1 MKIKKDSDV
10 LLINVPLDRT
20 IKYREKLSTLSSMP
34 PLGQLYIATYLE
46 QHGFKVSFIDLAVE
60 LFEMEEFV
68 ESLSISAPKIVGF
81 ATYVES
87 WKIQNMLIKKIKE
100 ILPGV
105 IIIGGGHCATFEYG
119 KMLDIGFDYLIR
131 GEGEEAFLNFCNW
144 KIKKQKV
151 AVEDI
156 SGLVY
161 KKNNVVQKNQI
172 KRINNLDV
180 LPYPDRRF
188 LNLKRYSYPFTISTA
203 RGCPGRCIFC
213 SSHAFW
219 GNKVIMRSAQDIY
232 TEVVE
237 LNKQY
242 SMTDF
247 FIIDDTFTLKPQ
259 RTKKFCELIINYQQ
273 EKNMEFSWG
282 CESRADIVKEELLL
296 KMKAAGCRMIQFGME
311 SGNDEI
317 LKTINKHITFQQV
330 YNAVEIAYQCG
341 IKTNVSVMIGH
352 HADTCET
359 IEETLMKAKSLQDK
373 FEANILFAI
382 NTPYP
387 GTELRKKLRE
397 YGAEFIVSENSK
409 LRVDR
414 PSMRIKHVE
423 VNKIRQYYDMAERM
437 FKMRNL

>member
-1 MKIKKDSDV
+1 
-10 LLINVPLDRT
+10 
-20 IKYREKLSTLSSMP
+20 
-34 PLGQLYIATYLE
+34 
-46 QHGFKVSFIDLAVE
+46 
-60 LFEMEEFV
+60 
-68 ESLSISAPKIVGF
+68 
-81 ATYVES
+81 
-87 WKIQNMLIKKIKE
+87 
-100 ILPGV
+100 
-105 IIIGGGHCATFEYG
+105 
-119 KMLDIGFDYLIR
+119 
-131 GEGEEAFLNFCNW
+131 
-144 KIKKQKV
+144 
-151 AVEDI
+151 
-156 SGLVY
+156 
-161 KKNNVVQKNQI
+161 
-172 KRINNLDV
+172 
-180 LPYPDRRF
+180 
-188 LNLKRYSYPFTISTA
+188 
-203 RGCPGRCIFC
+203 
-213 SSHAFW
+213 
-219 GNKVIMRSAQDIY
+219 MRSAQDIY

-259 RTKKFCELIINYQQ
+259 RTKEFCELIINYQQ